1 MKNILLVTLLLSMGF
16 ITYFFV
22 EEQIKG
28 VVLSK
33 DENIFLSVLYLI
45 VGISVFLLIRTKTR
59 EKKNQ

>member
-33 DENIFLSVLYLI
+33 GENIFLSVLYLI
-45 VGISVFLLIRTKTR
+45 VGISVFLLIRIKTG
-59 EKKNQ
+59 EKKKQ